1 MMLEQVIIAVATETK
16 SKWEVYARM
25 KNEFYAMYVLD
36 PKEIVRDSIVEQ
48 MPELDYVVG
57 IVTIELSPEKLY
69 DMKFLKKKDYELMTG
84 RKAKDINKYLD
95 EMKNKQVKS

>member
-36 PKEIVRDSIVEQ
+36 PREIIRDRLVESITEC
-48 MPELDYVVG
+48 DHVVG
-57 IVTIELSPEKLY
+57 IITIDLSPEKLY

-95 EMKNKQVKS
+95 EMKNKEVKS